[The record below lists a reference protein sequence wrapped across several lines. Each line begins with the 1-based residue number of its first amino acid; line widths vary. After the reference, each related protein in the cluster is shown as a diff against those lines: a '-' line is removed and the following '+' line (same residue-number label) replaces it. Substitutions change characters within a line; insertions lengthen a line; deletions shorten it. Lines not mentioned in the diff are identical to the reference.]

1 MAEKPNKQ
9 EKFGKSDKDK
19 DKDKEKKAM
28 REQVQTYVSLVRI
41 LQTDIPGNK
50 NTLTGLTYIKGVSWT
65 FSNAICKILGL
76 NPNKKISE
84 LDASELEKITKFLQ
98 KPHSLPVF
106 LLNRRKDFETGE
118 DTHLIGTSL
127 DMRKEF
133 DIRRLKKIRSYR
145 GLRHAT
151 GQPTRGQRTK
161 SHFRTRGKKKAV
173 GVQKKKPEPAKSA
186 KKESGGKKK

>member
-1 MAEKPNKQ
+1 MAEDKKNKQ
-9 EKFGKSDKDK
+9 EKPGKSDKDK
-19 DKDKEKKAM
+19 KGM

-84 LDASELEKITKFLQ
+84 LDSTEIEKITKFLQ
-98 KPHSLPVF
+98 KPHSLPLF

-118 DTHLIGTSL
+118 DSHLIGTTL

-161 SHFRTRGKKKAV
+161 SHFRTKGKKRAV
-173 GVQKKKPEPAKSA
+173 GVQKKKPEPAKST
-186 KKESGGKKK
+186 KKESGGKK

>member
-1 MAEKPNKQ
+1 MAEEKQKPDKKL
-9 EKFGKSDKDK
+9 EKDK
-19 DKDKEKKAM
+19 KQM
-28 REQVQTYVSLVRI
+28 RETAQVYVSLVRI

-50 NTLTGLTYIKGVSWT
+50 NTLTGLTYIKGVSWS
-65 FSNAICKILGL
+65 FSNAICKILSL
-76 NPNKKISE
+76 DPNKKISE
-84 LDASELEKITKFLQ
+84 LNEKDIEKITKYLQ
-98 KPHSLPVF
+98 NPHSIPKF

-118 DTHLIGTSL
+118 DSHLIGTSL

-173 GVQKKKPEPAKSA
+173 GVQKKKPEPAKPKA
-186 KKESGGKKK
+186 GKK